1 MEKKPQSSPIS
12 PVHINMNDED
22 FKIDII
28 LEISYLNEGALQ
40 DLGSSSF
47 KEHFNK
53 AINLLSIWV
62 NEKKYLSWD
71 EDDVNFLNFLLHS
84 RWLYKEDMFSSHS
97 SLLKELLTKVTYPL
111 ITSLPNNDQFYNDL
125 SYWFITQGEGIFK
138 RLGLEKERE
147 DVSLYLGKEK
157 R

>member
-1 MEKKPQSSPIS
+1 
-12 PVHINMNDED
+12 MNDED

-40 DLGSSSF
+40 DLESSSF

-62 NEKKYLSWD
+62 KEKKYFSWD

-84 RWLYKEDMFSSHS
+84 RWLYKEDMFSLHS
-97 SLLKELLTKVTYPL
+97 SLLKELITKVTYPL
-111 ITSLPNNDQFYNDL
+111 IISLPSNDQFYNDL
-125 SYWFITQGEGIFK
+125 SYWFITQGEDIFK